1 MFLISILGRIIR
13 VTDDVVDYRRWI
25 ERNFPSP
32 LGSVSSDL
40 SISNLSNVEISAASL
55 NNASNAKSSP
65 PEERKAIKPRV

>member
-25 ERNFPSP
+25 ERTFPSP

-40 SISNLSNVEISAASL
+40 SISNVGISAASL